1 MLSLVGFRTAV
12 FSQKAFAMTADQKI
26 VAVGSVSGIISM
38 ILLMAIIYRFWPVS
52 PELTDV
58 AARLGYTVRAL
69 TFAALPL
76 LIGIV
81 TIANARISTDA
92 IDSTRH
98 AENRVMEINGR
109 FVDNTV
115 QQLLLFSIATLAL
128 SPALTPSGLRVIPIA
143 VTVFVI
149 ARVVFWVGYRVRPI
163 YRAPGMS
170 ATGYLN
176 AGLLGYG
183 IWRIIAG

>member
-1 MLSLVGFRTAV
+1 MRGVCHDRRSEDRRHWLRQRYHLNDL
-12 FSQKAFAMTADQKI
+12 ADGHYLQ
-26 VAVGSVSGIISM
+26 
-38 ILLMAIIYRFWPVS
+38 ILAR
-52 PELTDV
+52 LTQLTNV

-76 LIGIV
+76 LIGKV
-81 TIANARISTDA
+81 TVANARFSTDA
-92 IDSTRH
+92 IDPTRH
-98 AENRVMEINGR
+98 AENRAMEINGR